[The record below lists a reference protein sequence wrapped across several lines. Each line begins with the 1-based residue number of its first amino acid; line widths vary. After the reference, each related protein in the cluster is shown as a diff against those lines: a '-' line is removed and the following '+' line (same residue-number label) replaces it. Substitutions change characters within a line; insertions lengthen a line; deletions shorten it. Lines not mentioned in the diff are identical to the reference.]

1 MHICHNRHC
10 NLVENI
16 IMMMFVIITSTKTK
30 ISTSIQILFY
40 KTATYKVQLSA
51 ITMVYH

>member
-30 ISTSIQILFY
+30 IFTSIQMLFH

-51 ITMVYH
+51 ITLVYH